1 MDHFSWPEW
10 ACTITE
16 TEPHWAF
23 YDAQCLGTSG
33 PFQAIFGRS
42 TFPFWGS

>member
-23 YDAQCLGTSG
+23 YDALYHGTTLDLHS
-33 PFQAIFGRS
+33 AFGRS